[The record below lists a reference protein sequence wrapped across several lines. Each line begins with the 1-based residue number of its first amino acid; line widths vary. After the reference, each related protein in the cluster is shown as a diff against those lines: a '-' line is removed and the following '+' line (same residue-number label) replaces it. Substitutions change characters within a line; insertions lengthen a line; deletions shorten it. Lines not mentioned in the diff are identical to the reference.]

1 MFKLRY
7 LKEKDAAGMLEWMH
21 AEETKKIF
29 QKDMSSMTEDNVLS
43 FIRRSGKDTTADGF
57 IHYAVVN
64 EEDEY
69 LGTIS
74 LKDIDQVNK
83 CAEYAVSFR
92 KCAQG
97 TGAASFATNEI
108 LRIAFEEIGLHRV
121 YLNVLTGNLRAN
133 AFYKKMGFVYEGT
146 SEDSLFLNGKYES
159 LNWYAIIRRESVST
173 EEANK

>member
-1 MFKLRY
+1 MFKLRH
-7 LKEKDAAGMLEWMH
+7 LKEQDAAGMLEWMH
-21 AEETKKIF
+21 SEETKAIF
-29 QKDMSSMTEDNVLS
+29 QKDMSSMTEEDVLS
-43 FIRRSGKDTTADGF
+43 FIKCSAEDTISKGF
-57 IHYAVVN
+57 VHYAVVN
-64 EEDEY
+64 DEDEY

-97 TGAASFATNEI
+97 TGAASYATSEI

-121 YLNVLTGNLRAN
+121 FLNVLTTNLRAN

-146 SEDSLFLNGKYES
+146 SEDSLFLNGKYDTDICGKVLKS
-159 LNWYAIIRRESVST
+159 
-173 EEANK
+173 